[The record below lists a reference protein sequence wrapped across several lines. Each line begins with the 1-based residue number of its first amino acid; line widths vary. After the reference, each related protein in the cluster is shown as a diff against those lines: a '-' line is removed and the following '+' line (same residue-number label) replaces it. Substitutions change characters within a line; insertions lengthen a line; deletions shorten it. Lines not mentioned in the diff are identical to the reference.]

1 MDCAGRLLTPSVPDL
16 YQAVLSSRGD
26 QVWKVR
32 IAADPAYQPS
42 VGWRVGMGQFQL
54 GTPNAEPEILTNC
67 GSSEGFVGT
76 LPDVKSGKL
85 VLVLRHRSLSTFDDE
100 ISRVITHRRH
110 LSFKI
115 MSESVAIPLL
125 GEVHKNK
132 CSTVLPDNHVVLAN
146 ESRHEH
152 VGN

>member
-54 GTPNAEPEILTNC
+54 GTPDAEPEILTNC

-110 LSFKI
+110 LRF
-115 MSESVAIPLL
+115 
-125 GEVHKNK
+125 
-132 CSTVLPDNHVVLAN
+132 
-146 ESRHEH
+146 
-152 VGN
+152 